1 MWSQQVIDYFENYS
15 FFKGSSSKKKAAMIV
30 ISRA

>member
-15 FFKGSSSKKKAAMIV
+15 FFKGKKAAMIV
-30 ISRA
+30 ISKA